1 LGEILKRNA
10 IIINLVAAFLWMSM
24 YSYVPTL
31 PAYAM
36 SLGATAAVVGAIG
49 GAYGVMQ
56 IVLRVPLGIVSDKIG
71 KDKLLLL
78 VGFVIL
84 GVSALMFIFAK
95 DNFWVLIARGVG
107 GASAAWWVVICAS
120 YAKYNDEDK
129 QVKAQ
134 GVLNASSNMGK
145 VVAALAG
152 GLLAQAFGLHAPF
165 YFAFVAAIIGIGV
178 ILLFKTPKQT
188 QKIIPPSGK
197 ELAAL
202 LKNKHLLIF
211 SVLAIFSQLLC
222 FALPSYF
229 TSVAAKN
236 LGADSA
242 QLGLLMVVYFLV
254 TSAASLFVG
263 TKLYKKIG
271 GIKCIAIS
279 FAIGAFS
286 CLPMFYHMNLA
297 AVYVMQGLSGI
308 CYGITCG
315 ALAGFVIKAVE
326 PSQRSTATG
335 ILQSIFA
342 IGIFLGPVI
351 VGGVIEWVSFDAAFW
366 VICILT
372 AIAAVLSLLL
382 IPREYDKM

>member
-1 LGEILKRNA
+1 MKRN
-10 IIINLVAAFLWMSM
+10 IVIINLVAAFLWMSM

-31 PAYAM
+31 PAYAT

-56 IVLRVPLGIVSDKIG
+56 IALRVPLGIISDKIG
-71 KDKLLLL
+71 KDKFLLLI
-78 VGFVIL
+78 GFVIL
-84 GVSALMFIFAK
+84 AVSGLMFIVAK
-95 DNFWVLIARGVG
+95 DTFWVMMARGVG
-107 GASAAWWVVICAS
+107 GAAAAWWVVICAS
-120 YAKYNDEDK
+120 YSKYNEEDK

-134 GVLNASSNMGK
+134 GLLNASSNMGK

-165 YFAFVAAIIGIGV
+165 YFAFLVALVGIGC
-178 ILLFKTPKQT
+178 IMMFKTPQEE
-188 QKIIPPSGK
+188 QKIVPPGGR

-202 LKNKHLLIF
+202 MKNKHLIVF
-211 SVLAIFSQLLC
+211 SILAVFSQLLC

-229 TSVAAKN
+229 TSVAAQN
-236 LGADSA
+236 LGADSS
-242 QLGLLMVVYFLV
+242 QLGFLMVVYFLV
-254 TSAASLFVG
+254 TSISSLFVG

-271 GIKCIAIS
+271 GIKCIAVS

-286 CLPMFYHMNLA
+286 CLPMFYHMDITA
-297 AVYVMQGLSGI
+297 IYVMQALSGI

-326 PSQRSTATG
+326 PRYRSTATG

-351 VGGVIEWVSFDAAFW
+351 VGNVIEAASIDAAYW
-366 VICILT
+366 VIFTLT
-372 AIAAVLSLLL
+372 AAAAVLSLLL
-382 IPREYDKM
+382 IPKEYDKM

>member
-1 LGEILKRNA
+1 
-10 IIINLVAAFLWMSM
+10 M

-31 PAYAM
+31 PAYAE
-36 SLGATAAVVGAIG
+36 SLGATAAMIGAIG

-56 IVLRVPLGIVSDKIG
+56 IVLRVPLGILSDKIG
-71 KDKLLLL
+71 RDKLLLL
-78 VGFVIL
+78 AGFVIL
-84 GVSALMFIFAK
+84 AVSGLMFIVVK
-95 DNFWVLIARGVG
+95 DTFWVMMARGVG
-107 GASAAWWVVICAS
+107 GAAAAWWVVISAS
-120 YAKYNDEDK
+120 YAKYNDEEK

-134 GVLNASSNMGK
+134 GILNASSNMGK

-165 YFAFVAAIIGIGV
+165 YFAFLVALVGIGC
-178 ILLFKTPKQT
+178 ILLFKTPKET
-188 QKIIPPSGK
+188 QKITPPSGR

-202 LKNKHLLIF
+202 MKNKHLLGF
-211 SVLAIFSQLLC
+211 SVLAAFSQLLC
-222 FALPSYF
+222 FAMPSYF
-229 TSVAAKN
+229 TSVAAQN

-242 QLGLLMVVYFLV
+242 ELGMLMVVYFLA
-254 TSAASLFVG
+254 TSVASLFVG

-271 GIKCIAIS
+271 GSKCVAIS

-286 CLPMFYHMNLA
+286 CIPMFYHIDLA
-297 AVYVMQGLSGI
+297 AIYVMQALSGV

-326 PSQRSTATG
+326 PRYRSTATG

-351 VGGVIEWVSFDAAFW
+351 VGNVIEAASIDAAYW
-366 VICILT
+366 VILGLT
-372 AIAAVLSLLL
+372 AVAAVLSLFL
-382 IPREYDKM
+382 IPREYDRM